1 MNNLILY
8 VNNIKEMKF
17 LKKKI
22 PKVKWFGGEDV
33 TNWHP
38 KFPFIIFFEDNY
50 ITYNTIIQTDLETIR
65 NAKFSSK
72 NFFKLKNNLKL
83 E

>member
-1 MNNLILY
+1 MLLLYADNIEKMEIL
-8 VNNIKEMKF
+8 KR
-17 LKKKI
+17 KI

-33 TNWHP
+33 VAWHP
-38 KFPFIIFFEDNY
+38 KFPFIIHLEDGCISY
-50 ITYNTIIQTDLETIR
+50 SAISQVDSEVIR

-72 NFFKLKNNLKL
+72 NFFKLKKNNLEL

>member
-8 VNNIKEMKF
+8 VDNIKKMKI

-33 TNWHP
+33 VEWHP
-38 KFPFIIFFEDNY
+38 KFPFIIHLVDDY
-50 ITYNTIIQTDLETIR
+50 ILYSNISQVDLETIR

-72 NFFKLKNNLKL
+72 KFFNLKMEL
-83 E
+83 ELE